1 MSEKQI
7 RMKTKIFLSFL
18 LSVIISFGVLT
29 AQKNNLTISGYVRE
43 ADSSAIRGAMIMI
56 DRILSSVT
64 TDNKGFYKIKVRP
77 DAGMI
82 TVITNNNRAKSDLI
96 KGRASID
103 FMFGNSDEPQSLMSP
118 AETENDMVNIGI
130 TSVDSK
136 SISTSIST
144 LDVSGDENSAY
155 QDIYDMIGGKV
166 PGVDVS
172 GKRVRIRG
180 VNSLVSNN
188 DPLFVVNGLPI
199 NSIDHILPQDVESIN
214 VLKGPAA
221 TIYGSRGVNGVIVI
235 NLKKE
240 VRRR

>member
-1 MSEKQI
+1 
-7 RMKTKIFLSFL
+7 MKTKIFLSFL

-29 AQKNNLTISGYVRE
+29 AQKNNLTISGYIRE

-64 TDNKGFYKIKVRP
+64 TDNKGFYKIKVKP

-82 TVITNNNRAKSDLI
+82 TVITNNNRAKSDFI
-96 KGRASID
+96 NGRASID

-155 QDIYDMIGGKV
+155 QDIFDMIGGKV
-166 PGVDVS
+166 SGVDVS
-172 GKRVRIRG
+172 GKKVRIRG

-188 DPLFVVNGLPI
+188 DPLFVVNGLPL

-214 VLKGPAA
+214 VLKGAAA

-235 NLKKE
+235 NLKK
-240 VRRR
+240 